1 MDVRKLARPVRGTGC
16 LFVVLACDDAGQADA
31 VGRRLLQMN
40 TGALVV
46 YGRLGDLLA
55 NPPAGRIAAA
65 IVDTHEPQASVR
77 GALDWLRSRW
87 PRCPVTVIGD
97 AGGGDQEMAARQ
109 GGATFLTRPVTE
121 EQWMSLLGHA
131 LAPREVNELRE
142 TPVLPA

>member
-1 MDVRKLARPVRGTGC
+1 MEVRKLARPLRRTGC

-46 YGRLGDLLA
+46 YGRLDDLLA

-65 IVDTHEPQASVR
+65 IVDTHEPPAAVR
-77 GALDWLRSRW
+77 RALDWLRRRW
-87 PRCPVTVIGD
+87 PRSPVTVIGD

-121 EQWMSLLGHA
+121 EQWSSLLSHA
-131 LAPREVNELRE
+131 LAPRGANEFRE
-142 TPVLPA
+142 TPVMPA